1 MKIATFLLTESKV
14 VPFANNAKFIKLT
27 EAYDLAYAAV
37 AAVAANIKRRRA
49 GLSEQEEIDEIF
61 DFNDEGKFDDEGK
74 EEWLAAHTSK
84 VELSVFLAY
93 SVFEKHPRRTKA
105 KEDRRLA
112 KAELDE
118 IDASQEDVETAIDK
132 GKVYDYDTKDSYFRI
147 EDYHDS
153 IKLRL
158 SFSFFKEAIDAYEE
172 GNIFDLAEDDK
183 SYDVRLAIDNFT
195 NLSEIGGYFSVSGDG
210 GYFSPPS
217 FDDPMSEDEKEAF
230 FGEK

>member
-1 MKIATFLLTESKV
+1 MKIATFLLTESEV
-14 VPFANNAKFIKLT
+14 VPFANNAKFIELT
-27 EAYDLAYAAV
+27 EAYDIAYAAV
-37 AAVAANIKRRRA
+37 AANRKRRRA
-49 GLSEQEEIDEIF
+49 GLSEENEIAEMLF
-61 DFNDEGKFDDEGK
+61 AGDDEGK
-74 EEWLAAHTSK
+74 EEQLAAHTSR

-93 SVFEKHPRRTKA
+93 SVFEDRRRAKA

-118 IDASQEDVETAIDK
+118 IDASQEDVEASIDELDDEDK
-132 GKVYDYDTKDSYFRI
+132 IYDYDTKDSYFKI
-147 EDYHDS
+147 EDYHDR
-153 IKLRL
+153 IKLRI

-195 NLSEIGGYFSVSGDG
+195 NLYEDG

-230 FGEK
+230 FGESD